1 MAKILYANGTEKEVE
16 PKNGT
21 DFKLE
26 EMQAVV
32 GGYIEL
38 VYLPN
43 DELMVCNEEGWL
55 IPLELNKNA
64 TKYIKKVCG
73 RDEPIAGNVLI
84 CKDNEIT

>member
-1 MAKILYANGTEKEVE
+1 MAKILYVDGTKKEVE
-16 PKNGT
+16 PKNGK
-21 DFKLE
+21 DFKLQE
-26 EMQAVV
+26 LQAIV
-32 GGYIEL
+32 GGLIEL

-55 IPLELNKNA
+55 IPLELNMQA
-64 TKYIKKVCG
+64 TMYIKDSCG